1 MVRGADVDFR
11 DRASRGASASASTSA
26 RSASGVDIDG
36 GARARRH
43 QNHHQN
49 HDDDIYGDLYDD
61 AEAEAT
67 RPDLY
72 AALGVSPSASTDEI
86 TAAYRAIALRCHP
99 DRRRGAADAAETAE
113 TFKAAA
119 EARRVLCDANRRAF
133 YDAGGSMEEMDVNVD
148 EYVDA
153 FRALFEE
160 PFGGAEVASL
170 CAGATREE
178 LQSMQPFP
186 VPEF

>member
-36 GARARRH
+36 GARARR
-43 QNHHQN
+43 HQN

-99 DRRRGAADAAETAE
+99 DRRRGAADAG
-113 TFKAAA
+113 
-119 EARRVLCDANRRAF
+119 R
-133 YDAGGSMEEMDVNVD
+133 
-148 EYVDA
+148 
-153 FRALFEE
+153 
-160 PFGGAEVASL
+160 GGA
-170 CAGATREE
+170 AG
-178 LQSMQPFP
+178 
-186 VPEF
+186 